1 MDVGLNLN
9 MKWGN
14 RQNLVF
20 DEQRISIHIA
30 WTFEHSSII
39 FGSLEYDLVLQDL
52 VD

>member
-1 MDVGLNLN
+1 METGLNLN

-20 DEQRISIHIA
+20 DEQRISINIA

-52 VD
+52 VY